1 MQLVV
6 SKIEERK
13 LFNSLEFETVA
24 AKFWTL
30 IRGANN
36 SDSNSITRE
45 SYIELLS
52 RIYRVLAPLY
62 RDAEMKVQIS
72 QEWIYDSRN
81 CETMDQNLF
90 TKFLFRI
97 AHQWAT
103 SIDIDEYCELLNKVY
118 LRIIHKKIVRE
129 NGRSDIALPQIQVT
143 IDQEM

>member
-1 MQLVV
+1 LSVDHIVQLVV

-13 LFNSLEFETVA
+13 LFSSLEFETVTS
-24 AKFWTL
+24 KFWTL
-30 IRGANN
+30 IKGANN
-36 SDSNSITRE
+36 SDDKSITRE
-45 SYIELLS
+45 AYTELLS

-62 RDAEMKVQIS
+62 RDAEMKVQIA

-81 CETMDQNLF
+81 CEQMNQNLF

-118 LRIIHKKIVRE
+118 LRIIHKKIVRAS
-129 NGRSDIALPQIQVT
+129 GRSDIALPQI
-143 IDQEM
+143 